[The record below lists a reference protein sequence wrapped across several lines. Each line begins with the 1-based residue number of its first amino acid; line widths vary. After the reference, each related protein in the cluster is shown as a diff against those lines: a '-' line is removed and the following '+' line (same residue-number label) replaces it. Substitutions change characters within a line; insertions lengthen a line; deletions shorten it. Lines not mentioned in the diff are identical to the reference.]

1 MKDTENTLQ
10 QLLDKS
16 FESFDLVQGSLVKAN
31 VLQIGKKWVTLDIGF
46 KSDGLVPIEEF
57 ENHANEVQVAEGDEV
72 EVILDALDD
81 GFGEIRLSREKAR
94 KQETWDSLEKSHSE
108 GTYVEGKVVNKVKGG
123 FTVFVDVVK
132 AFLPGSLV
140 DPKGGKDYPDLSGQ
154 TLEFKVMKF
163 GKKRTNIV
171 LSRKAVLQEQNSEER
186 ERLLEVIKEGEKIEG
201 TIKNLTDYGAF
212 VDLGG
217 LDGLLH
223 ITDLSWKRVV
233 HPKEVLNVGDKMEF
247 LVLSFDQE
255 KMRVSLGLKQ
265 LADDPWKDIESKY
278 HVGQIVEGEVALTTD
293 YGCFVKLD
301 EDIEGL
307 VHITDLDW
315 KNKNINPSSI
325 LNKGD
330 SITVKVMEI
339 DLEERKVSLSKKH
352 TTENPWKDFE
362 DKHNAGDILENMN
375 IKSVTDFGI
384 FVELDGGIDGLIHH
398 SEIVIGPEEIQEKY
412 KAGDQITVS
421 ISGMDSERERISLS
435 LVS

>member
-1 MKDTENTLQ
+1 
-10 QLLDKS
+10 
-16 FESFDLVQGSLVKAN
+16 VKAN

-57 ENHANEVQVAEGDEV
+57 ENHANEVQIAEGDEV
-72 EVILDALDD
+72 EVVLDALDD

-163 GKKRTNIV
+163 DKKRTNIV

-278 HVGQIVEGEVALTTD
+278 HVGQIVDGEVALTTD

-339 DLEERKVSLSKKH
+339 DLEERKVSLSRKH

-362 DKHNAGDILENMN
+362 DKHNVGDILENMN

-398 SEIVIGPEEIQEKY
+398 SEIVVGPEEIQEKY

>member
-1 MKDTENTLQ
+1 
-10 QLLDKS
+10 
-16 FESFDLVQGSLVKAN
+16 
-31 VLQIGKKWVTLDIGF
+31 
-46 KSDGLVPIEEF
+46 LVPIEEF
-57 ENHANEVQVAEGDEV
+57 ENHANEVQVAEGDKV

-163 GKKRTNIV
+163 DKKRTNIV

-201 TIKNLTDYGAF
+201 IIKNLTDYGAF

-223 ITDLSWKRVV
+223 ITDLSWKRVM

-265 LADDPWKDIESKY
+265 LAEDPWKDIESKY

-301 EDIEGL
+301 ENIEGL

-325 LNKGD
+325 LSKGD

-398 SEIVIGPEEIQEKY
+398 SEIVVGPEEIQEKY

>member
-10 QLLDKS
+10 QLLNKS
-16 FESFDLVQGSLVKAN
+16 FENFDLVQGSLVKAN

-72 EVILDALDD
+72 EVVLDALDD

-94 KQETWDSLEKSHSE
+94 KQETWESLEKSHSE

-163 GKKRTNIV
+163 DKKRTNIV

-278 HVGQIVEGEVALTTD
+278 HVGQIVDGEVALTTD

-339 DLEERKVSLSKKH
+339 DLEERKVSLSRKH

-398 SEIVIGPEEIQEKY
+398 SEIVVGPEEIQEKY

>member
-57 ENHANEVQVAEGDEV
+57 ENHANEVQVSEGDEV

-163 GKKRTNIV
+163 DKKRTNIV

-186 ERLLEVIKEGEKIEG
+186 ERLLEVIKEGETIEG

-223 ITDLSWKRVV
+223 ITDLSWKRVM
-233 HPKEVLNVGDKMEF
+233 HPKEVLNVGDKMQF
-247 LVLSFDQE
+247 LVLSFDHE

-265 LADDPWKDIESKY
+265 LAEDPWKDIESKY

-325 LNKGD
+325 LSRGD

-398 SEIVIGPEEIQEKY
+398 SEIIVGPEEIQEKY

>member
-1 MKDTENTLQ
+1 M
-10 QLLDKS
+10 
-16 FESFDLVQGSLVKAN
+16 
-31 VLQIGKKWVTLDIGF
+31 
-46 KSDGLVPIEEF
+46 
-57 ENHANEVQVAEGDEV
+57 
-72 EVILDALDD
+72 
-81 GFGEIRLSREKAR
+81 
-94 KQETWDSLEKSHSE
+94 
-108 GTYVEGKVVNKVKGG
+108 
-123 FTVFVDVVK
+123 
-132 AFLPGSLV
+132 
-140 DPKGGKDYPDLSGQ
+140 
-154 TLEFKVMKF
+154 
-163 GKKRTNIV
+163 
-171 LSRKAVLQEQNSEER
+171 
-186 ERLLEVIKEGEKIEG
+186 
-201 TIKNLTDYGAF
+201 
-212 VDLGG
+212 
-217 LDGLLH
+217 
-223 ITDLSWKRVV
+223 
-233 HPKEVLNVGDKMEF
+233 HPKEVLNVGDKMEL

-315 KNKNINPSSI
+315 KNKNVNPSSI
-325 LNKGD
+325 LSKGD

-398 SEIVIGPEEIQEKY
+398 SEIIDGPEEIQEKY
-412 KAGDQITVS
+412 KSGDQITVS

>member
-1 MKDTENTLQ
+1 
-10 QLLDKS
+10 
-16 FESFDLVQGSLVKAN
+16 
-31 VLQIGKKWVTLDIGF
+31 LDIGF

-57 ENHANEVQVAEGDEV
+57 ENHANEVQIAEGDEV
-72 EVILDALDD
+72 EVVLDALDD

-163 GKKRTNIV
+163 DKKRTNIV

-278 HVGQIVEGEVALTTD
+278 HVGQIVDGEVALTTD

-339 DLEERKVSLSKKH
+339 DLEERKVSLSRKH

-398 SEIVIGPEEIQEKY
+398 SEIVVGPEEIQEKY